1 MTVTTCLYTGELDSL
16 LFKKSV
22 SYWSD
27 EYVLYI
33 TIKIGDKV
41 IKPVYWLP
49 LVTFNNTQNQG
60 WYVSIINR
68 WCLYICIGW
77 KKYLIDFLMI
87 DPIISNWNIFFCFC
101 LSEGRLIYWQKI
113 ALICSMQ
120 WWVNNYR
127 IYLKALQYFVNKML
141 VIKKVQCID
150 I

>member
-1 MTVTTCLYTGELDSL
+1 MTVITCLYTGELDSL

-27 EYVLYI
+27 QYVLYI

-41 IKPVYWLP
+41 IKTVYWLP

-87 DPIISNWNIFFCFC
+87 DPIISNWNIFFLFLLIWRKTYLLTKNCFWFVWCCDELITIESIWKHFNILLIKC
-101 LSEGRLIYWQKI
+101 LW
-113 ALICSMQ
+113 
-120 WWVNNYR
+120 
-127 IYLKALQYFVNKML
+127 
-141 VIKKVQCID
+141 
-150 I
+150 